1 MHILDC
7 PPGFVVTQQSIC
19 DCISLLASLQIT
31 CDIDT
36 GLISRPPDS
45 WIGIVGRSNDNTSVV
60 GFSSPCPP
68 DYCNPTLTKV
78 NISDPDMICSGQRT
92 GIVCSQCQ
100 SDLSIVFGSNSCQKC
115 SDTWL
120 STIMLY
126 TAAGIILVFLL
137 FCLRLT
143 VATGMIN
150 GLIFYANIVSLNVN
164 IVGYNAGSF
173 FDDIYLRFFEIF
185 ISFLNLELGFPLCF
199 SSGMNTALKTGLQ
212 FIFPIYLW
220 TIVII
225 LIFLSRRSVKIANL
239 ISKNSVQV
247 LATLFYLSYSKL
259 LRTVIYIMTSN
270 TIERGDSGHVLPPI
284 IVWYY
289 DGSVE
294 FASGGHVVLLIL
306 ALLTIFFLLLP
317 YPVLLTGAAFFMKYR
332 LVNRFKPLIDAY
344 HGPYKDKWRFWFGV
358 RLWVLLLMFSIQAGL
373 GGSNVPLVFLLHL
386 IVLGSFVLIQASI
399 KPFRNFFVGLLDL
412 FFMANYSI
420 LAASGTYF
428 LLQLEITSL
437 HIVAGILLTLA
448 FLAFIGI
455 TAYHPIRKF
464 KNKWKK
470 KKELERSIKE
480 SNQAAP
486 PQEQRR
492 GSPAFEAPVT
502 DYELVTDDGT
512 DQVIIR
518 AVRSINQ
525 DEEMYDSNRFRD
537 SVLATLDI

>member
-1 MHILDC
+1 
-7 PPGFVVTQQSIC
+7 
-19 DCISLLASLQIT
+19 
-31 CDIDT
+31 
-36 GLISRPPDS
+36 
-45 WIGIVGRSNDNTSVV
+45 
-60 GFSSPCPP
+60 
-68 DYCNPTLTKV
+68 
-78 NISDPDMICSGQRT
+78 
-92 GIVCSQCQ
+92 
-100 SDLSIVFGSNSCQKC
+100 
-115 SDTWL
+115 
-120 STIMLY
+120 
-126 TAAGIILVFLL
+126 
-137 FCLRLT
+137 
-143 VATGMIN
+143 
-150 GLIFYANIVSLNVN
+150 
-164 IVGYNAGSF
+164 
-173 FDDIYLRFFEIF
+173 
-185 ISFLNLELGFPLCF
+185 
-199 SSGMNTALKTGLQ
+199 MNTALKTGLQ

-428 LLQLEITSL
+428 LLQLQMTSL
-437 HIVAGILLTLA
+437 QIVAGTLLTLA

-455 TAYHPIRKF
+455 TAYHPVCKF
-464 KNKWKK
+464 KNRWKK
-470 KKELERSIKE
+470 QELEKSIRE
-480 SNQAAP
+480 ANQAAL
-486 PQEQRR
+486 PQEQGR
-492 GSPAFEAPVT
+492 GSPALDQASVTEYEVVT
-502 DYELVTDDGT
+502 DEGT

-518 AVRSINQ
+518 A
-525 DEEMYDSNRFRD
+525 NRPPIRD
-537 SVLATLDI
+537 SILGTRCVNLLFIS